1 MTMTKKELLRKN
13 IEMEREK
20 LNSILAGGG
29 KVEDAYT
36 QSLVVDH
43 LLEQYMDCEYARIKT

>member
-1 MTMTKKELLRKN
+1 MTKKELLRKN

-36 QSLVVDH
+36 QSLVVDR
-43 LLEQYMDCEYARIKT
+43 LLEQYMDCE